1 MARISHK
8 SLLFFVILFPV
19 LFLGIKYLLPLAL
32 PFLFGAGLALAAEP
46 AVRFFDRKLPRGLS
60 TAVGVSGT
68 ILFLSGLLFLLASAV
83 FRELASLARA
93 LPDLKTTAEQGL
105 LSLQDLLLQLA
116 DRAPDSIRLILT
128 GTVLDLFQGGT
139 ALLTRLTGELGTLLS
154 GILTHIPAGFLRT
167 GTGII
172 AGFMISARLP
182 RWKQKLPL
190 QIPQRWQTEY
200 LPVLK
205 SLRHSLFGW
214 LKAQL
219 KLSGTTLAIV
229 LAGLLLLRIPYAPVW
244 AAVIALVDAI
254 PILGTGTVLIPWA
267 LVRFIR
273 GDSLQALGLL
283 AVYVVAMITR
293 TILEPRFLGKHLGL
307 DPLVTLVCM
316 YTGYQFWGIGGMI
329 LSPMLAVIAMQLA
342 NNLAPKPRES

>member
-8 SLLFFVILFPV
+8 SLLIFVV
-19 LFLGIKYLLPLAL
+19 LFLVLWLGIKYLLPLAL

-46 AVRFFDRKLPRGLS
+46 AVRFFDRRLPRGVS
-60 TAVGVSGT
+60 TAVGVSAT
-68 ILFLSGLLFLLASAV
+68 ILFLSALLFLLASLV
-83 FRELASLARA
+83 FKELASLARA
-93 LPDLKTTAEQGL
+93 LPDLKTTAERGL
-105 LSLQDLLLQLA
+105 LSLQDLLLQMA

-128 GTVLDLFQGGT
+128 STVLDLFQGGT
-139 ALLTRLTGELGTLLS
+139 ALLTKLAGELGSLLS

-182 RWKQKLPL
+182 RWKQRLQR
-190 QIPQRWQTEY
+190 QIPQRWKEEY

-229 LAGLLLLRIPYAPVW
+229 LAGLLLLGIPYAPVW
-244 AAVIALVDAI
+244 AAAIALVDAI

-267 LVRFIR
+267 LVRLIR
-273 GDSLQALGLL
+273 GDGLQALALL
-283 AVYVVAMITR
+283 AVYAVAMVTR

-316 YTGYQFWGIGGMI
+316 YAGYQFWGIGGMI
-329 LSPMLAVIAMQLA
+329 LSPMLTVIAMQLA
-342 NNLAPKPRES
+342 NSLSPKPQNP